1 MNHSTTGLTEKC
13 LHPVTRSSIMLPG
26 VEDDSV
32 WVPPDF
38 LFKHTV
44 TAILNQQEHERE
56 RKNIIVHT
64 NV

>member
-1 MNHSTTGLTEKC
+1 
-13 LHPVTRSSIMLPG
+13 MLPG